1 MQYITP
7 PYHLGMPYIVI
18 AFVCL
23 YLSISSPSSS
33 PVDSETADEPGI
45 DYTIED
51 SFSPAELSGKQTL
64 LEHAYITYSFSLLLA
79 LEFATA
85 FV

>member
-1 MQYITP
+1 MSCI
-7 PYHLGMPYIVI
+7 LI
-18 AFVCL
+18 AFTV
-23 YLSISSPSSS
+23 YLFVSSPTSLS
-33 PVDSETADEPGI
+33 VDLVPADTAAAADLVYIPG
-45 DYTIED
+45 DP
-51 SFSPAELSGKQTL
+51 SFAAKQPGKQNP